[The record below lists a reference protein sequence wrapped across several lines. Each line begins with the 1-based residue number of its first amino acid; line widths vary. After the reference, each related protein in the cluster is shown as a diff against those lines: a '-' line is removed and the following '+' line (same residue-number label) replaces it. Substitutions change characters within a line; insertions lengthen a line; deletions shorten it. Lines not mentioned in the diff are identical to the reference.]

1 MPEIVLRVARRGD
14 AAAYDVSMHF
24 PSEVGEPYVA
34 LSYCWGGDQP
44 YKTTRA
50 RIRSEDVGLDWH
62 SLPTTIQDAV
72 KVTVGLGF
80 QYLWVDSLCI
90 VQDDA
95 QFQKAR
101 HIAQMP
107 QIYSN
112 AVVTL
117 AASKSSR
124 AADGFLNH
132 VGIRS
137 LTRLAVKLRYA
148 DRNNSIFGDLFLVE
162 FRDDLDTEPLDLRGW
177 TFQERHLSTRI
188 VDFEARCVSWSCL
201 SEPPGRIRDGWGLF
215 QPKSSSS
222 KLRAWY
228 ALRRLRD
235 ADGHAKTRPR
245 HTITTQGYTRA
256 STAPSD
262 EHYQTVL
269 EEFYSVVSDYT
280 ERVLS
285 IPQDRIL
292 AVSGMAE
299 MFGTILEDDYAV
311 GLWRR
316 SLPAGLLWNISRFS
330 GDVETRADEEEDEEE
345 EEKHP
350 HHLHP
355 RPPLFQAPSWSWAA
369 VNGRVSTFHQ
379 TLALIPAVA
388 DLDVRVQL
396 VEPTARYGAAR
407 WGRLAGRGRLRRAL
421 WSGAGRSSSSW
432 RRGDLYAL
440 HDDRSEPSSSSS
452 SGGGERGSDDG
463 MDRSPFC
470 REIPLLRMMPD
481 AIENFDR
488 DMSAFQSSDKLEDS
502 FVEVYL
508 LQLGVFGWNEETLER
523 QHPIGLV
530 LREISNPAREVT
542 GPTDISDD
550 AFSSHSRRFTRLGMF
565 TVDSWLWG
573 EAAKAGD
580 QRTVDLPR
588 FFFSGC
594 APERFEIF

>member
-14 AAAYDVSMHF
+14 AAAYDVSIHF
-24 PSEVGEPYVA
+24 SSEVCEPYVA

-50 RIRSEDVGLDWH
+50 RIRSEDMHLNWH
-62 SLPTTIQDAV
+62 SLPTTIQDAI

-80 QYLWVDSLCI
+80 HYLWVDSLCI

-117 AASKSSR
+117 AASKASR
-124 AADGFLNH
+124 AAAGFLDQ
-132 VGIRS
+132 VDIRS
-137 LTRLAVKLRYA
+137 LTNLAVRLRYA

-162 FRDDLDTEPLDLRGW
+162 FKDDLDTEPLDLRGW

-235 ADGHAKTRPR
+235 ADADEHARLP
-245 HTITTQGYTRA
+245 QAGA
-256 STAPSD
+256 SWAAPS

-299 MFGTILEDDYAV
+299 MFGAILEDDYAV

-316 SLPAGLLWNISRFS
+316 SLPAGLLWNISRFA
-330 GDVETRADEEEDEEE
+330 GDGATTRGGQEEEDDDD
-345 EEKHP
+345 EKQQP

-355 RPPLFQAPSWSWAA
+355 RPALFQAPSWSWAA

-379 TLALIPAVA
+379 TLALVPAVV
-388 DLDVRVQL
+388 DLAVRVEL

-407 WGRLAGRGRLRRAL
+407 WGRLAGRGPLRRAL
-421 WSGAGRSSSSW
+421 WSGAGRRSSSSW
-432 RRGDLYAL
+432 RRADLYAL
-440 HDDRSEPSSSSS
+440 H
-452 SGGGERGSDDG
+452 ERPPAEAGDG
-463 MDRSPFC
+463 RGRC

-481 AIENFDR
+481 AVEDFDR
-488 DMSAFQSSDKLEDS
+488 DMGAAQSDGVEEEEDQR
-502 FVEVYL
+502 FVEVHL
-508 LQLGVFGWNEETLER
+508 LQIGVFGWNEETLER

-530 LREISNPAREVT
+530 LREMSDAAREAS
-542 GPTDISDD
+542 GPTDVSDD
-550 AFSSHSRRFTRLGMF
+550 ASLPSPRPRRFTRLGIF

-573 EAAKAGD
+573 EAVRAGD

-588 FFFSGC
+588 LFFSGC
-594 APERFEIF
+594 APEKFEIF